1 MSDPYHALARDSA
14 TSVLNRARVLADKAA
29 HHARHR
35 NLNPTDLLNA
45 RLAPDMLN
53 LERQF
58 QILTSGARGS
68 VLRLEGRLPPT
79 QEDPDYAVFNRGDDR
94 DFREPAPDFETIVA
108 DLRRCL
114 TDLERPTPDQNIKGE
129 TRPID
134 IQWQGR
140 IRRFSAPDFV
150 MRYVI
155 PNLYFHLS
163 MTHAL
168 LRHQGVP
175 LGKADFEGPPSY
187 RIVSTTEPTER
198 CDD

>member
-1 MSDPYHALARDSA
+1 MPNPHHTLARDSA
-14 TSVLNRARVLADKAA
+14 VSVLNRARVLAVKAA
-29 HHARHR
+29 THCHR
-35 NLNPTDLLNA
+35 QNLDPVDLLNA

-53 LERQF
+53 LDRQF

-68 VLRLEGRLPPT
+68 VIRLAGGSPPT
-79 QEDPDYAVFNRGDDR
+79 PEAPDYAVFNRGDER
-94 DFREPAPDFETIVA
+94 DFREPARDFDTIES
-108 DLRRCL
+108 DLKRALR
-114 TDLERPTPDQNIKGE
+114 DLERHSAEPDFDVE

-134 IQWQGR
+134 VQWRGR
-140 IRRFSAPDFV
+140 IRRFNAPDFV

-163 MTHAL
+163 MIHAL

-187 RIVSTTEPTER
+187 RIVSAIEPTEPH
-198 CDD
+198 DD

>member
-1 MSDPYHALARDSA
+1 MPNLYHTLVRDSA
-14 TSVLNRARVLADKAA
+14 ASILGRARVLADQAA
-29 HHARHR
+29 THARER
-35 NLNPTDLLNA
+35 NLDPSDLLNA

-68 VLRLEGRLPPT
+68 VVRLAGGSPLHPEA
-79 QEDPDYAVFNRGDDR
+79 PDYAVFNRGDER
-94 DFREPAPDFETIVA
+94 DFLEPARDFATIESDLKRCLWDLEQHRPEQDIDFET
-108 DLRRCL
+108 RR
-114 TDLERPTPDQNIKGE
+114 
-129 TRPID
+129 ID
-134 IQWQGR
+134 VQWRGR
-140 IRRFSAPDFV
+140 IRRFNASDFA

-163 MTHAL
+163 MIHAL

-187 RIVSTTEPTER
+187 RIVSAIEPTEPHH
-198 CDD
+198 D